1 MRILFLSHAQYIT
14 VALPKIIEQAE
25 VLSQLGHDVTLVATS
40 KTNKWEIETF
50 VKNGVHYVISP
61 SILPGKFRHGADIY
75 DAFKRALYLAKNFD
89 FDIIHAIDSR
99 PSVILPALYLR
110 NKKKIPLVLEWS
122 DLYSDGGTISERSSK
137 LYENTFG
144 RIESLFE
151 TAFRKHADGAT
162 AITSFLK
169 NKLIENGFDEN
180 NILIHRMGCLVSENK
195 LKKKEKARE
204 ELKFSESGIIIGHLG
219 KIYPKDHELLIESFK
234 VILKN
239 NSDAKLLFIGNVENN
254 LKGSNVGVDYLGFLN
269 RDQFNLHCNAV
280 DFFVLPLKKNIT
292 NIARWPSK
300 VGDYF
305 SFAKPVVSTAIS
317 DLEEIFLS
325 NNLGVLANDNP
336 NDFAGA
342 MQHLITKRENWEL
355 LGRNAYMFAKN
366 NLDWFYISKKL
377 IDFYLKIIETKK
389 K

>member
-40 KTNKWEIETF
+40 KTNKWKIETF

-75 DAFKRALYLAKNFD
+75 DAIRRSFYLTKNMD

-99 PSVILPALYLR
+99 PSVILPALYLKK
-110 NKKKIPLVLEWS
+110 KKKIPLVLEWS
-122 DLYSDGGTISERSSK
+122 DLYSGGGTISERSSK
-137 LYENTFG
+137 LYENTLG
-144 RIESLFE
+144 RIESFFE

-180 NILIHRMGCLVSENK
+180 KILIHRMGCLVSENK
-195 LKKKEKARE
+195 LFKKEKARE
-204 ELKFSESGIIIGHLG
+204 ELKLSTSGITIGHLG
-219 KIYPKDHELLIESFK
+219 KIYPKDHELLIESFN
-234 VILKN
+234 IIIQKN
-239 NSDAKLLFIGNVENN
+239 RDARLLFIGNVENN
-254 LKGSNVGVDYLGFLN
+254 LKASNAGIDYLGFLD

-292 NIARWPSK
+292 NMARWPSK

-325 NNLGVLANDNP
+325 NNLGLLANDNP
-336 NDFAGA
+336 NDFAVA
-342 MQHLITKRENWEL
+342 MQKLINTQENWEL
-355 LGRNAYMFAKN
+355 IGGNAYMFAKN
-366 NLDWFYISKKL
+366 NLDWFHISKKL
-377 IDFYLKIIETKK
+377 IDFYLTIIETKK
-389 K
+389 N